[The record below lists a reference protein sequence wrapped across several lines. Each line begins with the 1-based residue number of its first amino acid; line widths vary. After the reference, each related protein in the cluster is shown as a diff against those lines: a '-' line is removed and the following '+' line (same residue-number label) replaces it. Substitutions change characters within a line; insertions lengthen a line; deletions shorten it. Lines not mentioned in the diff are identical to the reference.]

1 METKELYKFIKE
13 NADQCSWSEDELYLW
28 MSPYHLQ
35 EFAELIN
42 RCSADDGGLDCK
54 LQQDGTV
61 FMVINDLCE
70 DLGIFPEKLID
81 RKSGIYN

>member
-1 METKELYKFIKE
+1 MTAIELYKFIKE
-13 NADQCSWSEDELYLW
+13 KAEQCSWFENELYLW
-28 MSPYHLQ
+28 IRADDLQ
-35 EFAELIN
+35 EFSELID

-70 DLGIFPEKLID
+70 ENGIVPEELIG
-81 RKSGIYN
+81 RKEEIFN